1 MKFIIFFAILA
12 IGIFFTFLKCRED
25 GYQNVIIGII
35 ASIALSIVSSFIY
48 DGIKTLLSKPDTPTP
63 VTTISDEPED
73 NYEDGFDSNSNDN
86 ESDMEVHDDTPPN
99 NPTESPEPIGHQ
111 NYLEDISDKISFS
124 GSLVAEDQKDNYKYI
139 PLIDGIYRFD
149 TNLSSGGSVIIRIS
163 DENEDSIDYN
173 YDALTINL
181 EAGKTYMLSVE
192 YRNGTCDYTVNIGVP
207 IPMNDI
213 SGTSSIS
220 GSITYQDQKD
230 KYYYTAPVTGT
241 YRFDT
246 NLSSGGSVIIRISGE
261 NDKSIDYN
269 YDALSIDLEEGKKYI
284 LSAEYRN
291 GVCDYTITI
300 GVPIPIIDISDNP
313 SSVTGS
319 ITYRDQKDKYY
330 YTAPVTGTYR
340 FDTNLSSGG
349 SVIVRISG
357 ENGKSIDYNY
367 DALTINLE
375 ANKKYILSIEY
386 RNSTCDYI
394 ISTGVPIPITDI
406 AGNPS
411 VSGSITYQDQK
422 DRYYYTAPITGTY
435 HFDTNLSS
443 GGSVIVRISGE
454 NNKSINYDY
463 DSLSIDLEAG
473 KLYILSI
480 EYRRD
485 TCSYEAFIRTP

>member
-1 MKFIIFFAILA
+1 MKIIIIFVILA
-12 IGIFFTFLKCRED
+12 IGIFSTFLRSKED
-25 GYQNVIIGII
+25 GHQNAITIIIGII
-35 ASIALSIVSSFIY
+35 ATIALSIVSSFLY
-48 DGIKTLLSKPDTPTP
+48 DGINSLLSKP
-63 VTTISDEPED
+63 SDSTSVIEINDESKSNTEYGFDNNKSYMED
-73 NYEDGFDSNSNDN
+73 NND
-86 ESDMEVHDDTPPN
+86 VQHN
-99 NPTESPEPIGHQ
+99 NPTNSPEPMEYQ
-111 NYLEDISDKISFS
+111 NYIEDVSDKVSFS
-124 GSLVAEDQKDNYKYI
+124 GSLIAENQKDTYRYI
-139 PLIDGIYRFD
+139 PLISGTYRFD

-163 DENEDSIDYN
+163 DENKGSIDYN

-181 EAGKTYMLSVE
+181 EAGKTYMLGVE
-192 YRNGTCDYTVNIGVP
+192 YRNGACDYTVNIGVP
-207 IPMNDI
+207 ISINDI
-213 SGTSSIS
+213 SGAPSIS

-230 KYYYTAPVTGT
+230 KYYYTAPFSGT

-246 NLSSGGSVIIRISGE
+246 NLSSGGSVIVRVSGE
-261 NDKSIDYN
+261 NGKSIDYN

-284 LSAEYRN
+284 LSTEYRN
-291 GVCDYTITI
+291 GICDYTVNI
-300 GVPIPIIDISDNP
+300 GVPIPISDISDNP
-313 SSVTGS
+313 SSITGS

-375 ANKKYILSIEY
+375 AGKKYIISIEY
-386 RNSTCDYI
+386 RDNTCDYI
-394 ISTGVPIPITDI
+394 INTGVPIPITDI
-406 AGNPS
+406 TGSPSISGN
-411 VSGSITYQDQK
+411 ITYQDQK

-443 GGSVIVRISGE
+443 GGTVIVRISGE
-454 NNKSINYDY
+454 NSKSISYDY
-463 DSLSIDLEAG
+463 DSLTINLEAG

-485 TCSYEAFIRTP
+485 YCYYETFIKTP

>member
-1 MKFIIFFAILA
+1 MKFLIFFAILA

-25 GYQNVIIGII
+25 GYQNAIIGII
-35 ASIALSIVSSFIY
+35 ASIALSIVSSFLY
-48 DGIKTLLSKPDTPTP
+48 DGIKTLLSKSSDPTP
-63 VTTISDEPED
+63 VATNENSEN
-73 NYEDGFDSNSNDN
+73 NYEYEFDSTLDN
-86 ESDMEVHDDTPPN
+86 KEPNMDDSGNTQPN
-99 NPTESPEPIGHQ
+99 NPTESQEPIAYQ
-111 NYLEDISDKISFS
+111 NYIEDISDKVSFN
-124 GSLVAEDQKDNYKYI
+124 GSLIAEDQKDNYRYI

-149 TNLSSGGSVIIRIS
+149 TNLSSGGSVIIRVS

-181 EAGKTYMLSVE
+181 EAGKTYILSVE

-207 IPMNDI
+207 IPINDI
-213 SGTSSIS
+213 SDSLSVS
-220 GSITYQDQKD
+220 GNITYQDQKD

-246 NLSSGGSVIIRISGE
+246 NLSSGGSVIVRISGE

-269 YDALSIDLEEGKKYI
+269 YDALSIDLEAGKKYI
-284 LSAEYRN
+284 LSTEYRN
-291 GVCDYTITI
+291 GVCDYTVSI
-300 GVPIPIIDISDNP
+300 GIPIPIVDISDNP
-313 SSVTGS
+313 SSITGS

-349 SVIVRISG
+349 SVIVRVSG
-357 ENGKSIDYNY
+357 ENDKSIDYNY

-375 ANKKYILSIEY
+375 SDKKYILSIEY
-386 RNSTCDYI
+386 RNSTCDYA

-406 AGNPS
+406 TGSSS

-422 DRYYYTAPITGTY
+422 DQYYYTAPITGTY

-454 NNKSINYDY
+454 NNKSLDYNY
-463 DSLSIDLEAG
+463 DSLAIDLEAG

-480 EYRRD
+480 EYRKD
-485 TCSYEAFIRTP
+485 SCNYEAFIQTP